1 MSKRK
6 CQTQQTSYVPE
17 PMYRMRK
24 ILHYIMAL
32 QFLGTLSLYQIL
44 PLLHFLT
51 NYFKKNLLQQ
61 WQIQQDSWWRVR
73 KSVIMKKK
81 TRKKPRE
88 NRFSLLI
95 PNKEKF

>member
-51 NYFKKNLLQQ
+51 NYFKK
-61 WQIQQDSWWRVR
+61 
-73 KSVIMKKK
+73 KSTTAVADT
-81 TRKKPRE
+81 TRQLVE
-88 NRFSLLI
+88 S
-95 PNKEKF
+95 